1 MKFDAVT
8 IKNFRNFEDI
18 TIFLFFDLLIHQY
31 ASLNRKSAMCI
42 VMIPS

>member
-18 TIFLFFDLLIHQY
+18 TIDLTRGISKSFYEHLGQRRFFKKVY
-31 ASLNRKSAMCI
+31 ER
-42 VMIPS
+42 